1 MFFKTLT
8 RILFKSGNK
17 LQLQTRQKMKLEFD
31 QKIKGMK
38 EIDKSLFHVKLT
50 VLAVKI
56 KKVEYGKARKLL
68 KPFSLDTTSVNARK
82 YQDISAENELSKT
95 HKYILLDPELFNFD
109 TLEASI
115 KTELLDMVKRDDG
128 EQKLDDFLEKIN
140 VELNY
145 EDLRFED
152 VMKAI
157 LPDDLLNENITAK
170 GYSVIGH
177 IAHFNLREK
186 ILDYKRLIGKFK
198 VERFKFLTIH
208 EELIIK
214 L

>member
-1 MFFKTLT
+1 
-8 RILFKSGNK
+8 
-17 LQLQTRQKMKLEFD
+17 
-31 QKIKGMK
+31 
-38 EIDKSLFHVKLT
+38 
-50 VLAVKI
+50 
-56 KKVEYGKARKLL
+56 
-68 KPFSLDTTSVNARK
+68 
-82 YQDISAENELSKT
+82 
-95 HKYILLDPELFNFD
+95 
-109 TLEASI
+109 
-115 KTELLDMVKRDDG
+115 MVKRDDG

-186 ILDYKRLIGKFK
+186 ILDYKHLIGKFK

-208 EELIIK
+208 EELIII